1 MVEFTYIFM
10 KSIYFILFFFSLSV
24 CGQTIEKTIQLL
36 DSETNLPIEDATV
49 YITNSKQTL
58 LSNSEGKVA
67 FILKSASSIQIT
79 HPSYKKM
86 NIKSSVLKENV
97 NKIFLTSSLN
107 NLDEIIITK
116 QHPQNILI
124 KLVQN
129 SINKLTVPARLKVY
143 TREFFKKDNVDT
155 YYNDGLLNFQLE
167 GKNKNFKNTILVEQ
181 NRSFGL
187 LNLDIG
193 NDALGYNLNN
203 IMENYYSFKYL
214 DPILDTSAKKKFNF
228 IIKGNVDTPNYYK
241 MEVTY
246 LNETNEKL
254 DDFVILYDH
263 SKKLIIEVS
272 AIVSP
277 TTFANA
283 NEKVLSKGKNI
294 YKSSFKTIYRIEN
307 SNYYLISSKEEI
319 GFEKMD
325 KGKNYNFEVRN
336 YFVTTNFSTQIYTFK
351 ENAIFNGKTLYNKK
365 NVIFTP
371 FWEQSGLIPT
381 EEDRAIIEHMR
392 VMTN

>member
-1 MVEFTYIFM
+1 M
-10 KSIYFILFFFSLSV
+10 KFKFFILFLLFSLSV
-24 CGQTIEKTIQLL
+24 CGQTTEKTIQLL

-49 YITNSKQTL
+49 YISNLKQTL

-67 FILKSASSIQIT
+67 FVLKSTSSIQIT

-143 TREFFKKDNVDT
+143 TREFFNKDNVDT

-214 DPILDTSAKKKFNF
+214 DPILDSSAKKKFNF

-283 NEKVLSKGKNI
+283 KEKVFNKGKNI

-351 ENAIFNGKTLYNKK
+351 ENAIFKGKTLYNKK

-381 EEDRAIIEHMR
+381 EEDRAIIEYMR